1 MARQPSRRRSSQ
13 RQPQRDRDGVIV
25 YLQGQDRPRP
35 NFRLDI
41 FHRSLL
47 WVSAILAVGSVI
59 YGLIRLPGFA
69 ETLPMQYS
77 TSGEVIR
84 EGSAAEA
91 FGAVFLSA
99 LVTVGFVV
107 LARFPRIYNFPFVL
121 NEHNV
126 QRQYKNAVHMMAW
139 VSFSC
144 GLTTVFMAA
153 HWFAGMSVNWVLFA
167 VVIMV
172 LIVIFFIWR
181 MVKLR

>member
-1 MARQPSRRRSSQ
+1 
-13 RQPQRDRDGVIV
+13 
-25 YLQGQDRPRP
+25 
-35 NFRLDI
+35 
-41 FHRSLL
+41 
-47 WVSAILAVGSVI
+47 SVI

-91 FGAVFLSA
+91 LGAVFLSA

-107 LARFPRIYNFPFVL
+107 LARFTRIYNFPFVL
-121 NEHNV
+121 HEHRV
-126 QRQYKNAVHMMAW
+126 IRRYKNAVYMVAL
-139 VSFSC
+139 VSFTC

-153 HWFAGMSVNWVLFA
+153 HLFAGMSVNWLLFS

-172 LIVIFFIWR
+172 LIVIFCIWR